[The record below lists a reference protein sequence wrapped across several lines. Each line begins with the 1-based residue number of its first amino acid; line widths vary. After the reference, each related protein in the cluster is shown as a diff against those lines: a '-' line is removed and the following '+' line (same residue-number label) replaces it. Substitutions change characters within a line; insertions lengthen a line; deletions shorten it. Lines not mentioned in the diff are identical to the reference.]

1 MFTLSKKG
9 NCKEF
14 DSTYEFVR
22 NIMSQNTLK
31 TLAYAENEGEE
42 VSEMIIEERSNNF
55 ETASE
60 FAMMI
65 ARKLKV
71 KKWDLTD
78 LDIRTNRKKIFANV
92 FTFTLDGMI

>member
-31 TLAYAENEGEE
+31 TLAYAEYKGEE

-65 ARKLKV
+65 ARKIKG

-92 FTFTLDGMI
+92 FTLDGMI

>member
-1 MFTLSKKG
+1 MITLSKKG
-9 NCKEF
+9 KCREF
-14 DSTYEFVR
+14 EDTYEFVR

-65 ARKLKV
+65 ARKLKG

-92 FTFTLDGMI
+92 FTLDGMI